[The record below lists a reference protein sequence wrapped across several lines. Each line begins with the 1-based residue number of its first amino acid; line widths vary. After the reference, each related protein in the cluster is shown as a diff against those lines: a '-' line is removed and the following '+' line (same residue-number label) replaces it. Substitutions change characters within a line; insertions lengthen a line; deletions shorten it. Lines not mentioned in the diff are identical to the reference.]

1 MQADIAKI
9 PLYAQN
15 YLRKFSEKVY
25 NVEANSHRTFHNII
39 VIPCIAESENIK
51 IVLPSLLQ
59 NDLHYLND
67 TLILFVINN
76 SKSASDEV
84 KKNNLQ
90 SINYLR
96 DELHN
101 KNDTRH
107 IGFIDAA
114 TPGNEMDDKH
124 AGVGLAR
131 KIGMDAALLHFDYS
145 SPDNN
150 ILICLDADCKVSE
163 NYLKTIVDE
172 FNLKNLTAASIN
184 FEHPVD
190 TEMNTADA
198 IICYELFLRYY
209 VVGLKLANSPYAF
222 ETIGSSMACDVES
235 YIKIGGM
242 NKKKA
247 AEDFYFLEKLSK
259 VTNIHTI
266 KKPLVYPSGRRS
278 WRVPFG
284 TGQRVGRFLDKIKDE
299 YLLYDIR
306 SFFVL
311 KQWLELFNNAES
323 APSELLQASTEISK
337 ELYSFLLSNDFE
349 NSLNKIISN
358 SKNVGQIEK
367 QKRNWF
373 DGFRTL
379 KLIHHL
385 RDTEFPL
392 VNMFD
397 ALDKI
402 FDYSN
407 ISKPDRNIT
416 VEIPGIELQKEYLFK
431 LRKLEMSID

>member
-1 MQADIAKI
+1 MSTDSNNI
-9 PLYAQN
+9 PLFVRN
-15 YLRKFSEKVY
+15 YLNKFSEKVY
-25 NVEANSHRTFHNII
+25 NVETNSKQTFHNII
-39 VIPCIAESENIK
+39 VIPCVAESENIK
-51 IVLPSLLQ
+51 IVLSSLSQ
-59 NDLHYLND
+59 NDSGYLND

-76 SKSASDEV
+76 SKSDSDEV
-84 KKNNLQ
+84 KNNNLQ
-90 SINYLR
+90 SINYLK

-101 KNDTRH
+101 VNVIRH
-107 IGFIDAA
+107 LGFIDAT
-114 TPGNEMDDKH
+114 TPGNEMDHKH

-131 KIGMDAALLHFDYS
+131 KIGMDAALLHFNYS
-145 SPDNN
+145 SPDKN

-172 FNLKNLTAASIN
+172 FNSKNLSAASLN
-184 FEHPVD
+184 FEHPVE
-190 TEMNTADA
+190 TNINTSDA

-259 VTNIHTI
+259 VTSIHTI

-284 TGQRVGRFLDKIKDE
+284 TGQRVGRFLDRIKDE

-306 SFFVL
+306 CFIVL
-311 KQWLELFNNAES
+311 KQWLESFSNTES
-323 APSELLQASTEISK
+323 SPSEFLQASKIISE
-337 ELYSFLLSNDFE
+337 ELYNFLLNNDFK
-349 NSLNKIISN
+349 NSLSKIISN
-358 SKNVGQIEK
+358 SKNIGQIEK

-397 ALDKI
+397 ALDQI
-402 FDYSN
+402 FDYFN
-407 ISKPDRNIT
+407 VSKPDRNNS
-416 VEIPGIELQKEYLFK
+416 VAIPDLALQKEYLFK
-431 LRKLEMSID
+431 LRELEMSIN